1 MPFEPHQE
9 AGAVVTAVA
18 VAVAAVADAAA
29 AVGFEGAEMAAGA
42 EVKPGHQ
49 VYLETIAD
57 HCGEH

>member
-1 MPFEPHQE
+1 M
-9 AGAVVTAVA
+9 TAVA